1 MDVIKFVST
10 SWLCLELSVNR
21 EVKKYVGLKCYFELN
36 NVAGR
41 RFKLLQSSF
50 NNPMTKVY
58 FLFNKLL
65 QRKEP
70 LIIKLFD
77 SQQRFIPKFAF
88 RFIKANV
95 IQHHKDS
102 GNSFLPL
109 SLDIQDQREDIK
121 LGIGIVTC

>member
-1 MDVIKFVST
+1 MT
-10 SWLCLELSVNR
+10 
-21 EVKKYVGLKCYFELN
+21 EVHL
-36 NVAGR
+36 
-41 RFKLLQSSF
+41 
-50 NNPMTKVY
+50 
-58 FLFNKLL
+58 LFNKLL

-77 SQQRFIPKFAF
+77 SQRFMPKFAL
-88 RFIKANV
+88 RFIKTNV

-121 LGIGIVTC
+121 LGIGTVTC